1 MAGSNSTAGG
11 RATEAGMSFQAMV
24 GTWLAAQLVTDMPVG
39 ARFGLRADLR
49 PVELQFETGDA
60 LDDAVLRLADGGAIY
75 FQCKTRPSLERGSD
89 SALAKTI
96 VQLVRFAAEQRS
108 KNPAIDPTR
117 IAAVLAIADNA
128 PRSIDALDEACRN
141 FDRGET
147 WPAVVAR
154 VSGAQKD
161 ALAVFRDHVARA
173 WKGEFGSDPSED
185 DLVDLARLFRIRRFG
200 ADAASAD
207 WREATS
213 LVGSRLYAGADQ
225 GGAPTSALLEIV
237 RQLIRSGA
245 AADRNGL
252 ARALRSAG
260 YPDRQAPGFDQD
272 IDALRRYT
280 NEECG
285 RLARHTRL
293 EADRRVPLARE
304 CLPALKAA
312 IDGGSLLVIGEPGAG
327 KTGVLVA
334 LAQEFLT
341 QTAPFVFLS
350 VDRLAGITKMPDL
363 KGELGLTHDFLDVLE
378 AWPGG
383 EPGVIII
390 DALDASRGGPSEAA
404 FASLIELAL
413 PRLGERWSIVASIRT
428 FDLLNGR
435 RFREAMQGA
444 PPNPA
449 YAEQRLGQAR
459 HFLIKAL
466 SPGELSE
473 IASQAPQLGD
483 LIETAPPKLKLLLT
497 NIFNLSLAA
506 DLIKGG
512 VTSQA
517 IRTVATQSELIDRY
531 EDERLPTQPLK
542 RAASAAIA
550 AMVGSRRLTVPRIAV
565 QHDALD
571 GLLQSGVLV
580 HAGDLV
586 AFAHHVLFDHV
597 AGRYY
602 LAWSETDRLLGQVSD
617 DPGVGLLLGPALR
630 FAMER
635 IWQLDDA
642 SKSQSWKLLNSIT
655 SSQIVDPVVA
665 SVALRTIA
673 ERVES
678 ETDVAGLL
686 AILTNATDRPSA
698 GAMISRLARFVGM
711 TFTDK
716 LVQPAIGKAWSRVA
730 ETVASLGDR
739 SFADAARFLLW
750 SLNERADFSD
760 AAFVARFGLASRAL
774 LKLAWSL
781 DPYLSLITIA
791 GIRCVAKSYGTD
803 PQASRHLLQQILD
816 DPHFTEHAHS
826 EAPWLAEGVPNII
839 PYDADFVATIYSTL
853 FGRSAP
859 QDGKSWLGGQPSR
872 IMPLSTNRKQE
883 YEHAYWHLNRALR
896 AFLNAAPKAGV
907 AAVIG
912 AAKGMAQDKSRSETP
927 LTVLEVDVD
936 GSIVRVIDEMLS
948 LQDWRQGSRRTG
960 SAEDDVLAT
969 FVDFLVKTDGE
980 TFRSAIEVAA
990 DAEAGAAVWARL
1002 LRIGAERPGVADAL
1016 LWPIAATPAFTSIRG
1031 LARDAVIYLGATYA
1045 LRSRH
1050 EREKFEAAA
1059 LQPHLLEDSPA
1070 GRWWR
1075 SLLSRL
1081 LSLVPEDALITAEMK
1096 QFRAG
1101 LATEN
1106 LLRGNPAF
1114 VSIET
1119 RSGPAGDIT
1128 DLLLARDGVDLENE
1142 PDRSVRAATRVLE
1155 ESLKTQTGADAQVDV
1170 VGLWHLM
1177 CELVEIIDRAINPTP
1192 HTELLH
1198 SSWGAVSNAVERIST
1213 SDTYDPT
1220 LAGHPNL
1227 DMLLALT
1234 SRLGRSA
1241 YPEGHEED
1249 DDGGMMA
1256 WGNWDVRVYA
1266 ASSTMRLAQ
1275 RFAADRPGML
1285 DELETFLRDPVRT
1298 VRLQVA
1304 QSINGLWDLAR
1315 DRMWS
1320 LADYVAKNEPSKGV
1334 LGFFISGPLQRI
1346 AGADPERT
1354 ERLLS
1359 DILSRMRASDRGD
1372 KRSGRNDFEE
1382 AAGNLVAWLCVKAD
1396 SARAWT
1402 QFANWVDD
1410 LVVGD
1415 AFLWAMLSSLR
1426 EVLFFG
1432 YRTPSD
1438 VEEAAMRAR
1447 AQTVLDR
1454 IVMASVAAK
1463 ERAEPVLRSAEAPD
1477 ADKAPMEALYIA
1489 ADHLLDH
1496 ACNQLYFGS
1505 GAFRQSNDG
1514 SPGIVAAAG
1523 KQRFLEDYRG
1533 ALDAIGE
1540 HGSARTIHHL
1550 IDLYVFLVEA
1560 SPAEVF
1566 DHIAAILTGPG
1577 VTENYQFESLG
1588 ADALVALVRVYLA
1601 DYRSIFEDP
1610 DRRARLVTVLET
1622 FSAVGWPDALKLLY
1636 ELPDLLR

>member
-1 MAGSNSTAGG
+1 
-11 RATEAGMSFQAMV
+11 MSFQAMV

-39 ARFGLRADLR
+39 ARFGLSVDLR
-49 PVELQFETGDA
+49 PIELQFETGDA

-75 FQCKTRPSLERGSD
+75 FQCKTRPALERGPD

-96 VQLVRFAAEQRS
+96 GQLVRFAAEQRS
-108 KNPAIDPTR
+108 KNPAADPTR
-117 IAAVLAIADNA
+117 VAAVLAIADNA
-128 PRSIDALDEACRN
+128 PRSMDALDEGCRN
-141 FDRGET
+141 FDRGGA
-147 WPAVVAR
+147 WADVVAQ
-154 VSGAQKD
+154 VSDAQRD
-161 ALAVFRDHVARA
+161 ALAVFRDHVTRT
-173 WKGEFGSDPSED
+173 WKSDFGSDPGDE

-200 ADAASAD
+200 VDAASAD

-213 LVGSRLYAGADQ
+213 LVGSRLYAGADL
-225 GGAPTSALLEIV
+225 GGPPTSALLEIV

-245 AADRNGL
+245 AANRNGL
-252 ARALRSAG
+252 ARALRIAG
-260 YPDRQAPGFDQD
+260 YPDARAPGFDQD
-272 IDALRRYT
+272 IDGLRRYT
-280 NEECG
+280 TEECE

-293 EADRRVPLARE
+293 EADRQVPLLRE

-312 IDGGSLLVIGEPGAG
+312 IGDGSLLVIGEPGAG

-334 LAQEFLT
+334 LAREFLT
-341 QTAPFVFLS
+341 QTAPFVLLS
-350 VDRLAGITKMPDL
+350 VDRLAGITKLSDL
-363 KGELGLTHDFLDVLE
+363 KGELGLKHDLLDVLE
-378 AWPGG
+378 AWPGD

-390 DALDASRGGPSEAA
+390 DALDASRGGPSEAV

-449 YAEQRLGQAR
+449 YAEQRFGQAR

-466 SPGELSE
+466 SPDELRE
-473 IASQAPQLGD
+473 IGSQAPQLGD

-517 IRTVATQSELIDRY
+517 IRTVNTQSELIDRY

-550 AMVGSRRLTVPRIAV
+550 AMVGSRRLTVPRISV
-565 QHDALD
+565 HHDALD
-571 GLLQSGVLV
+571 GVLQAGVLV
-580 HAGDLV
+580 PAGDLV

-602 LAWSETDRLLGQVSD
+602 LAWSDPGELQRQVSD

-635 IWQLDDA
+635 IWQSDDA
-642 SKSQSWKLLNSIT
+642 SRSQSWKLLNSIT

-673 ERVES
+673 ERVEG
-678 ETDVAGLL
+678 EADVAGLL
-686 AILTNATDRPSA
+686 AIITNATDRPPA
-698 GAMISRLARFVGM
+698 GAMLSRLARFVGM

-716 LVQPAIGKAWSRVA
+716 AVQPAIGKAWSRVA
-730 ETVASLGDR
+730 EAAASLGDR
-739 SFADAARFLLW
+739 HFADAARFLLW
-750 SLNERADFSD
+750 SLYERADFGD
-760 AAFVARFGLASRAL
+760 ATFVSAFGLASRAL
-774 LKLAWSL
+774 LGLAWSL
-781 DPYLSLITIA
+781 DPYLSTITIA
-791 GIRCVAKSYGTD
+791 GIRCVAKSYGSD
-803 PQASRHLLQQILD
+803 PQASRRLLQQILE

-826 EAPWLAEGVPNII
+826 EAPWLAEGVPYII
-839 PYDADFVATIYSTL
+839 PHDADFVATIYSTL
-853 FGRSAP
+853 FGRPAP
-859 QDGKSWLGGQPSR
+859 QDGKSWLGGQPSQ
-872 IMPLSTNRKQE
+872 ILPLSTNRKQE

-896 AFLNAAPKAGV
+896 AFLEAAPKAGV

-912 AAKGMAQDKSRSETP
+912 AAKGMAQDKSRDETA

-936 GSIVRVIDEMLS
+936 GRTVRVIDEMLS
-948 LQDWRQGSRRTG
+948 LQDWRRGGRRTG
-960 SAEDDVLAT
+960 SAEEDVLST
-969 FVDFLVKTDGE
+969 LVDFLVKTDAE
-980 TFRSAIEVAA
+980 TFRSAVETATA
-990 DAEAGAAVWARL
+990 SEAGAAIWARL
-1002 LRIGAERPGVADAL
+1002 LRIGSERPGVADDL
-1016 LWPIAATPAFTSIRG
+1016 LWPLAATPALASIRG
-1031 LARDAVIYLGATYA
+1031 LARDAVIYLGATYT
-1045 LRSRH
+1045 LRPPD
-1050 EREKFEAAA
+1050 ERQKFEAAA
-1059 LQPHLLEDSPA
+1059 LQPQLLDDSPA

-1081 LSLVPEDALITAEMK
+1081 LSLVPEGALATAEMK

-1114 VSIET
+1114 VSVET
-1119 RSGPAGDIT
+1119 HSGPADDIT
-1128 DLLLARDGVDLENE
+1128 DFLLTRDGVDLESE

-1155 ESLKTQTGADAQVDV
+1155 ESLKTQTGADVHVDV
-1170 VGLWHLM
+1170 IGLWRLTS
-1177 CELVEIIDRAINPTP
+1177 ELVDIIDRAVNPAP
-1192 HTELLH
+1192 HAELLH
-1198 SSWGAVSNAVERIST
+1198 STWGAVSNAVERIST
-1213 SDTYDPT
+1213 SDAYDQAV
-1220 LAGHPNL
+1220 AGHP
-1227 DMLLALT
+1227 DPDALLALI
-1234 SRLGRSA
+1234 SRLGRSP
-1241 YPEGHEED
+1241 YPEERKD
-1249 DDGGMMA
+1249 SDDGGMMG

-1266 ASSTMRLAQ
+1266 ASSAMRLAQ
-1275 RFAADRPGML
+1275 RFAADRPEIL
-1285 DELETFLRDPVRT
+1285 DELDTFVRDAVPT

-1304 QSINGLWDLAR
+1304 QSINSLWDVAR
-1315 DRMWS
+1315 ERMWS
-1320 LADYVAKNEPSKGV
+1320 LADYVAKNETSTGV

-1359 DILSRMRASDRGD
+1359 DILIRTSASDKGG

-1396 SARAWT
+1396 SAQAWSR
-1402 QFANWVDD
+1402 FATWVDD

-1432 YRTPSD
+1432 YRTAGTA
-1438 VEEAAMRAR
+1438 EEATMRAR
-1447 AQTVLDR
+1447 AQTVLDQ
-1454 IVMASVAAK
+1454 IVTASVAAK
-1463 ERAEPVLRSAEAPD
+1463 ARAEPVLRSAEATG
-1477 ADKAPMEALYIA
+1477 ADKTSMEALYVA
-1489 ADHLLDH
+1489 ADRLIDH

-1505 GAFRQSNDG
+1505 GAFRQSGDG
-1514 SPGIVAAAG
+1514 SPGIAGAAG
-1523 KQRFLEDYRG
+1523 KQAFLQDYRG
-1533 ALDAIGE
+1533 VLDEIGR

-1550 IDLYVFLVEA
+1550 VDLYVFVVEA
-1560 SPAEVF
+1560 SPADVF

-1577 VTENYQFESLG
+1577 VTENYQFEALG

-1601 DYRSIFEDP
+1601 DYRSIFENS
-1610 DRRARLVTVLET
+1610 DRRARLVTVLEI